1 MSDLNWLPGPA
12 FLSWFRMGNLQKWA
26 GPPSDFWIS
35 SQLNLAQRII
45 NRMVNDFGMD
55 PVVPAFSGFLPDEFS
70 SMYPDAEVQKLTSWS
85 GFNCTNSCITW
96 LEPSDPLFKQFQES
110 YTSKQ
115 EKMLGFKPTY
125 YALGTSHSSKG
136 FYRTF
141 HCKSASEFGQMTF
154 VRGWKT
160 SRLRTIGN
168 MFILSQKKS
177 L

>member
-1 MSDLNWLPGPA
+1 MTDLNWLPGPA

-35 SQLNLAQRII
+35 SQLNLAQRILS
-45 NRMVNDFGMD
+45 RMVNDFGMD

-70 SMYPDAEVQKLTSWS
+70 SMYPNAEVQKLTSWS

-115 EKMLGFKPTY
+115 EQMLGFRPTY
-125 YALGTSHSSKG
+125 YALGTSH
-136 FYRTF
+136 FYN
-141 HCKSASEFGQMTF
+141 EVVQMIL
-154 VRGWKT
+154 VCGWET
-160 SRLRTIGN
+160 VIDTYV
-168 MFILSQKKS
+168 LSTHGRCNFRYS
-177 L
+177 GL